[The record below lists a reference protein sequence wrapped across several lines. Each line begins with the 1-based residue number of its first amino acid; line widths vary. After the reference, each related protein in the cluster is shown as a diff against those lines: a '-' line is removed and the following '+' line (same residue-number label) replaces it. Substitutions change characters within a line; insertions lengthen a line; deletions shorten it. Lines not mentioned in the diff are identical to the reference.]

1 MFQPFWYISDL
12 NQVPKTCQQSKLY
25 ISLPSILS
33 HSSIINR
40 VINRTMSSNQTIY
53 VGVWT
58 NWSKGAISGSTLTL
72 PVRDGSILI
81 ALLALFIQIAG
92 TQSWS
97 IFCFIAHQLRTSKNA
112 KDGLYHQQQA
122 TLRNNSSDIAT
133 VWRLASISLAW
144 RSHGIRSTRKSFVL
158 VVTGLCHL
166 LAFGV
171 AGLLSSHFTTVGNE
185 VLLAQNPA
193 CGAYLLL
200 NTTEAANQT
209 GNVEVYLKNSVQ
221 TSQQYVQHCL
231 AQQAN
236 LPQCNRL
243 ERSRLSW
250 TSKSNVPCPFTG
262 GICLGPVNSSL
273 YFDSGLIDSR
283 EDLGVNGNDASR
295 VQYRKTA
302 TCNPLTTNGHVLVTN
317 STFGSNVVGLAAAFY
332 GPNVELPATEAGAG
346 ESLQNATYFN
356 VDISEYKTVYDYI
369 GSSGYK
375 I

>member
-33 HSSIINR
+33 YSSIINR

-158 VVTGLCHL
+158 VLLDCVISWPLELLVFCHL
-166 LAFGV
+166 
-171 AGLLSSHFTTVGNE
+171 
-185 VLLAQNPA
+185 
-193 CGAYLLL
+193 
-200 NTTEAANQT
+200 
-209 GNVEVYLKNSVQ
+209 
-221 TSQQYVQHCL
+221 
-231 AQQAN
+231 
-236 LPQCNRL
+236 
-243 ERSRLSW
+243 
-250 TSKSNVPCPFTG
+250 
-262 GICLGPVNSSL
+262 I
-273 YFDSGLIDSR
+273 
-283 EDLGVNGNDASR
+283 
-295 VQYRKTA
+295 
-302 TCNPLTTNGHVLVTN
+302 
-317 STFGSNVVGLAAAFY
+317 
-332 GPNVELPATEAGAG
+332 
-346 ESLQNATYFN
+346 SLQWATKFC
-356 VDISEYKTVYDYI
+356 
-369 GSSGYK
+369 
-375 I
+375 

>member
-1 MFQPFWYISDL
+1 ML
-12 NQVPKTCQQSKLY
+12 
-25 ISLPSILS
+25 
-33 HSSIINR
+33 NR

-58 NWSKGAISGSTLTL
+58 NWSKGLISGSTLTL

-97 IFCFIAHQLRTSKNA
+97 IFCFIAHQLRTSKKA
-112 KDGLYHQQQA
+112 EDGLYHQQQA

-133 VWRLASISLAW
+133 VWRLASIGWAW
-144 RSHGIRSTRKSFVL
+144 RSRGVRSTRKSSVL

-166 LAFGV
+166 LAFGA

-200 NTTEAANQT
+200 NTTEAENQT
-209 GNVEVYLKNSVQ
+209 GNIEVYLKNSVQ

-231 AQQAN
+231 DQQAT

-250 TSKSNVPCPFTG
+250 TSESNVPCPFTG
-262 GICLGPVNSSL
+262 GLCLGGANSSV

-283 EDLGVNGNDASR
+283 EDLGVNGDDSSR

-302 TCNPLTTNGHVLVTN
+302 TCNPLITDDHVLVTN
-317 STFGSNVVGLAAAFY
+317 GTFGSNVVGVAAAFY
-332 GPNVELPATEAGAG
+332 GPNVQLPPMEAGAG

-369 GSSGYK
+369 GQSGYK